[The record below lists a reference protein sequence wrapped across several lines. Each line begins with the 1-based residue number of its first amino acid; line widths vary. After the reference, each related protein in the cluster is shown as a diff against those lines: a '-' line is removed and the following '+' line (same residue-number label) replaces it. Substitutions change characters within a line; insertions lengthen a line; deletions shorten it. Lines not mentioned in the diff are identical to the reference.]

1 MKRFLVLATLSGLFC
16 GIGLLSLSRAQAPAE
31 NVAQDAV
38 PAAQAQY
45 GPTVQVERDTA
56 TGKIIRTYA
65 VPGVGPGMSA
75 RGEIAQLVNQL
86 RDATDEGKK
95 GELTKKLEAAVAKH
109 FDEDMK
115 AREAELAKLEERL
128 KKLKDQLERRRKAKA
143 DILQLELKVLV
154 NEAEGL
160 GFSAGSFFD
169 HGGMGGYGAGGSFLP
184 SLTPNFP
191 PAAKAPPATKVPN

>member
-1 MKRFLVLATLSGLFC
+1 MAPGAEGHRRASRGLRKVLVDRFERKFVSKTETSSKNERREPMKRFLVLATLSGLFC

-95 GELTKKLEAAVAKH
+95 GELTKKLE
-109 FDEDMK
+109 
-115 AREAELAKLEERL
+115 
-128 KKLKDQLERRRKAKA
+128 
-143 DILQLELKVLV
+143 
-154 NEAEGL
+154 
-160 GFSAGSFFD
+160 
-169 HGGMGGYGAGGSFLP
+169 
-184 SLTPNFP
+184 
-191 PAAKAPPATKVPN
+191 